1 MPIQVQYLLFVHVG
15 TLSELLRFLRPLF
28 VHLLVE
34 LIIVS
39 ALFGCYEYLNVMTHK
54 FYIMP
59 DLWYNWIIPGYSTYF
74 LFSPLVF
81 LWLGVC
87 LD

>member
-1 MPIQVQYLLFVHVG
+1 MGPIQVQYLLFVHVG

-39 ALFGCYEYLNVMTHK
+39 ALFGCYKYLNVMTHE

-59 DLWYNWIIPGYSTYF
+59 DRWYNWTIPGYSTYF

-81 LWLGVC
+81 LCLGVV
-87 LD
+87 